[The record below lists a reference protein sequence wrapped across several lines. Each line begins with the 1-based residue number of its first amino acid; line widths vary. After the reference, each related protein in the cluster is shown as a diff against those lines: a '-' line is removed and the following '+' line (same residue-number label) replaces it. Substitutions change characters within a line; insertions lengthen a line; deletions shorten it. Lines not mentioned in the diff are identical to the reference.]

1 MTNLRTQSGK
11 AMPLVLGVAGIAV
24 LAFLL
29 IADPLGLGLLGG
41 GSGDGSD
48 EAPDLLGAEAPD
60 TDGAEEGRR
69 ENTGVGLAG
78 RYGEGDMG
86 AIRMRLSWVDSRSPL
101 AGQPVKLFNRRGK
114 EVAEL
119 PSDAAGV
126 VMFNAV
132 TPSRGYRIEIM
143 GEGFSPVTLQ
153 GIAVF
158 PQATKDL
165 GDIVLGKDVVIRGR
179 VIDTEGRPVPGT
191 AVSVNTIVRGLASK
205 GMLVY
210 MAEQAAAIPP
220 PLRAAT
226 SDQDGYFTVSEL
238 DNGIYSLLARH
249 AGFATE
255 MQSDVIVAKERG
267 ADMITIV
274 LGEGATATGRVL
286 DPDGKPIIGAQVIAV
301 AGGRRMS
308 MARTMQR
315 EMAITDDNGRYI
327 IDTLTSGDGYR
338 FGVIAKGYPPTYEV
352 SETRVEK
359 EIERDFTLVKGGN
372 LTGVVTDEAT
382 GKPVEG
388 ARVAVYVGQMGWGGR
403 AQPGAKASAD
413 VRITDKNGRFTFE
426 AINPGPVS
434 SAVVQK
440 PGYVSAS
447 FSQWPPPGNQWPAVE
462 PDQTTEV
469 TCALKR
475 GGIIRGI
482 VKTKDGGAPVAGAE
496 ITLMGQG
503 WAAMGSM
510 WVGTPSAMSGE
521 DGSYELVG
529 VNPGKYSL
537 LAAADG
543 FSPPGGE
550 QGVEVEIGESGGDVT
565 QDFELISAGVV
576 TGIVKDPN
584 GEPIAGASMR
594 IRAGPTEGGGRNR
607 NWGRN
612 MARQVLT
619 SGATP
624 ADRTDDD
631 GTFRLS
637 GIGTDTMWVVYAE
650 SDEYI
655 SGESKPFKL
664 AAGDVKE
671 IEITMMAGGSLRGT
685 VVDDQG
691 QRLAGARVQVGRLPD
706 DMLGRTRMNGWEARR
721 ALGSEVYTTDEE
733 GRFFAPNLKP
743 GRQLVRASKDGF
755 VTHFKRNIT
764 IEDGQA
770 FENYTVALSRG
781 EVLEGVV
788 RGADGKP
795 IRRAAVSVTTDPN
808 PGSDDDEEEDTGG
821 EASEDVE
828 PTMWARTDDQGRFKI
843 ENIKPG
849 TYNVVVWFAS
859 GHKGWMRDNSEAAMS
874 RDVVIPGA
882 PPQEFKL
889 EKSEPMDPSAMMGG
903 GGGRRGR

>member
-1 MTNLRTQSGK
+1 MTTARTQSGK
-11 AMPLVLGVAGIAV
+11 AMPLVLGIAAVAI

-29 IADPLGLGLLGG
+29 IADPLGLGLLG
-41 GSGDGSD
+41 SSDGTSD
-48 EAPDLLGAEAPD
+48 GMSSDLLDAEAPD
-60 TDGAEEGRR
+60 TDATADDAGTNEA
-69 ENTGVGLAG
+69 VGLAG

-86 AIRMRLSWVDSRSPL
+86 AVRMRLMWVDSRSPL
-101 AGQPVKLFNRRGK
+101 AGQTVKLFNRRGK
-114 EVAEL
+114 EVADL

-126 VMFNAV
+126 VMFAAV
-132 TPSRGYRIEIM
+132 PPSRGYSIEIV

-179 VIDTEGRPVPGT
+179 VIDSQGRPVPGT

-226 SDQDGYFTVSEL
+226 SDEAGYFTVSAL
-238 DNGIYSLLARH
+238 DDGIYSLLARH
-249 AGFATE
+249 AGYATE
-255 MQSDVIVAKERG
+255 QQNDVIVAKDRG
-267 ADMITIV
+267 ADMLTIV
-274 LGEGATATGRVL
+274 LGDGATATGRVL
-286 DPDGKPIIGAQVIAV
+286 DPDNKPIVGAQVIAV
-301 AGGRRMS
+301 AGGRGMS
-308 MARTMQR
+308 MARSMQR
-315 EMAITDDNGRYI
+315 EMAITDERGMYT
-327 IDTLTSGDGYR
+327 IDTLARGSSYR
-338 FGVIAKGYPPTYEV
+338 FGVVAKGYPPTYEV
-352 SETRVEK
+352 SETR
-359 EIERDFTLVKGGN
+359 IEQDVQRDFTLVKGGN
-372 LTGVVTDEAT
+372 LTGVVTDETT
-382 GKPVEG
+382 GKPIEG
-388 ARVAVYVGQMGWGGR
+388 ARVAVYVGEMGWGGR
-403 AQPGAKASAD
+403 AEPGAKASAD
-413 VRITDKNGRFTFE
+413 VRLTDKAGRFTFE
-426 AINPGPVS
+426 AITPGPVS

-447 FSQWPPPGNQWPAVE
+447 FSRWPPPGNQWPAVE
-462 PDQTTEV
+462 ADGTTEV
-469 TCALKR
+469 TCQLKR
-475 GGIIRGI
+475 GGVIRGM
-482 VKTKDGGAPVAGAE
+482 VKTQDGGTPVAGAE
-496 ITLMGQG
+496 VTLMGQG

-510 WVGTPSAMSGE
+510 WVGTPSATSGD

-529 VNPGKYSL
+529 VNPGKYTL
-537 LAAADG
+537 LAMADG

-550 QGVEVEIGESGGDVT
+550 QGVEVEIGEGGGEVT
-565 QDFELISAGVV
+565 RDFELIRAGIV
-576 TGIVKDPN
+576 TGIVTDPD
-584 GEPIAGASMR
+584 GEPIAGANIR
-594 IRAGPTEGGGRNR
+594 IRQGPTEGGGRGSR
-607 NWGRN
+607 WGRN

-624 ADRTDDD
+624 ADRTGED
-631 GTFRLS
+631 GTFRLT
-637 GIGTDTMWVVYAE
+637 GVGTDTMWVVYAE

-671 IEITMMAGGSLRGT
+671 IEIEMMAGGSLRGV

-706 DMLGRTRMNGWEARR
+706 DLLGKKRLNGWEARR
-721 ALGSEVYTTDEE
+721 ALGAEVYRTDEE

-764 IEDGQA
+764 INDGQA
-770 FENYTVALSRG
+770 YENYTIPLSRG
-781 EVLEGVV
+781 EVLEGTVV
-788 RGADGKP
+788 GADGRP

-808 PGSDDDEEEDTGG
+808 PGSDDEEQDGSG

-828 PTMWARTDDQGRFKI
+828 PTMWARTDDKGYYKI

-859 GHKGWMRDNSEAAMS
+859 GHKGWMRDNSEAAMH

-882 PPQEFKL
+882 PPQDFKL
-889 EKSEPMDPSAMMGG
+889 EKAEPQDPANRMGDG
-903 GGGRRGR
+903 NR

>member
-1 MTNLRTQSGK
+1 MTTLDTQSGK
-11 AMPLVLGVAGIAV
+11 AMPLVLGAAALAL
-24 LAFLL
+24 LAFFLV
-29 IADPLGLGLLGG
+29 ADPLGLGLLGG
-41 GSGDGSD
+41 GDGTGGD

-60 TDGAEEGRR
+60 GADGAD
-69 ENTGVGLAG
+69 TGESGGAVGLAG
-78 RYGEGDMG
+78 RYGAGDMG
-86 AIRMRLSWVDSRSPL
+86 AIRMRLTWVDSRSPL
-101 AGQPVKLFNRRGK
+101 AGQPVKLFNRRGS
-114 EVAEL
+114 EVADL

-132 TPSRGYRIEIM
+132 APGRGYRIEIV

-179 VIDTEGRPVPGT
+179 VIDSQGRPVPGT
-191 AVSVNTIVRGLASK
+191 AVSVNTIVRGLAAK

-226 SDQDGYFTVSEL
+226 SDDEGYFTVSSL
-238 DNGIYSLLARH
+238 DDGIYSLLARH
-249 AGFATE
+249 AGFATK
-255 MQSDVIVAKERG
+255 MQSDVIVAKDRG

-274 LGEGATATGRVL
+274 LGDGAAVSGRVL
-286 DPDGKPIIGAQVIAV
+286 DPDGKPIVGAQVMAV

-308 MARTMQR
+308 MMRNLQR
-315 EMAITDDNGRYI
+315 EMTYTDDKGRYV
-327 IDTLTSGDGYR
+327 IDTLTSGDSYR
-338 FGVIAKGYPPTYEV
+338 FGVVAKGYPPTYDV
-352 SETRVEK
+352 TETRVEK
-359 EIERDFTLVKGGN
+359 ALERDFTLVKGGN
-372 LTGVVTDEAT
+372 LSGVVTDEAT

-388 ARVAVYVGQMGWGGR
+388 ARVAVYVGEMGWGGR
-403 AQPGAKASAD
+403 VQPGAKASAD
-413 VRITDKNGRFTFE
+413 VRITDKEGRFRFD
-426 AINPGPVS
+426 AITPGPVS

-447 FSQWPPPGNQWPAVE
+447 FSRWPPPGNPWADVKADE
-462 PDQTTEV
+462 TTEV

-475 GGIIRGI
+475 GGVVRGI
-482 VKTKDGGAPVAGAE
+482 VKTDAGEPVAGAE

-550 QGVEVEIGESGGDVT
+550 EGVEVEIGEGGGEVT
-565 QDFELISAGVV
+565 RDLELIAAGIVV
-576 TGIVKDPN
+576 GVVKDPN
-584 GEPIAGASMR
+584 GEPIAGAIIR
-594 IRAGPTEGGGRNR
+594 IRPGPAEEGNGGGRR
-607 NWGRN
+607 NSRWGRN
-612 MARQVLT
+612 MARQILT

-631 GTFRLS
+631 GTFRLT
-637 GIGTDTMWVVYAE
+637 GIGTDTRWVVYAE

-655 SGESKPFKL
+655 SGESKPFKV
-664 AAGDVKE
+664 AAGDTEKV
-671 IEITMMAGGSLRGT
+671 EITMLAGGSLRGV

-706 DMLGRTRMNGWEARR
+706 DLLGKKRLNGWEARR

-755 VTHFKRNIT
+755 VTHFKRNIS
-764 IEDGQA
+764 IRDGQA

-781 EVLEGVV
+781 EVLEGTVV
-788 RGADGKP
+788 GADGRP

-808 PGSDDDEEEDTGG
+808 PGSDDEDADDGG

-828 PTMWARTDDQGRFKI
+828 PTMWGRTDDKGRFKI

-859 GHKGWMRDNSEAAMS
+859 GHKGWMRDNSEAAMH

-882 PPQEFKL
+882 PEQNFKL
-889 EKSEPMDPSAMMGG
+889 EKADPVDPSQMMGG
-903 GGGRRGR
+903 GRGNR

>member
-1 MTNLRTQSGK
+1 MTTVRTQSGK
-11 AMPLVLGVAGIAV
+11 ALPLVLGVAALAI

-29 IADPLGLGLLGG
+29 VADPLGLGLLGG
-41 GSGDGSD
+41 SGGAGHD
-48 EAPDLLGAEAPD
+48 EAPDLLGADAPEAEGEGDAQPS
-60 TDGAEEGRR
+60 GA
-69 ENTGVGLAG
+69 VGLSG
-78 RYGEGDMG
+78 RYGAGDMG
-86 AIRMRLSWVDSRSPL
+86 AIRMRLTWVDSRSPL
-101 AGQPVKLFNRRGK
+101 AGQPVKLFSRRGT
-114 EVAEL
+114 EVADL

-132 TPSRGYRIEIM
+132 TPGRGYRIEIQ
-143 GEGFSPVTLQ
+143 GEGFSPVALQ
-153 GIAVF
+153 GISVF
-158 PQATKDL
+158 PQATNDL

-179 VIDTEGRPVPGT
+179 VIDTQGRPVPGT
-191 AVSVNTIVRGLASK
+191 AVSVNTIIRGLASK

-210 MAEQAAAIPP
+210 MAEQAATIPP

-226 SDQDGYFTVSEL
+226 SDDEGYFTVSSL
-238 DNGIYSLLARH
+238 DDGIYSLLARH
-249 AGFATE
+249 AGYATKS
-255 MQSDVIVAKERG
+255 QSDVIVAKERG

-274 LGEGATATGRVL
+274 LGDGATVSGRVL
-286 DPDGKPIIGAQVIAV
+286 DADGKPIAGAQVMAV
-301 AGGRRMS
+301 AGGRRMAMMRS
-308 MARTMQR
+308 MQR
-315 EMAITDDNGRYI
+315 EMAYTDDAGRYV
-327 IDTLTSGDGYR
+327 IDTLSSGEGYR
-338 FGVIAKGYPPTYEV
+338 FGVVAKGYAPTYDV
-352 SETRVEK
+352 SETEVEK
-359 EIERDFTLVKGGN
+359 ALERNFTLVKGGN

-388 ARVAVYVGQMGWGGR
+388 ARVAVYVGEMGFGGR

-413 VRITDKNGRFTFE
+413 VRITDKDGRFTFE
-426 AINPGPVS
+426 AITPGPVS

-447 FSQWPPPGNQWPAVE
+447 FSRWPPPGNMWAEVKADE
-462 PDQTTEV
+462 TTEV

-475 GGIIRGI
+475 GGIVRGI
-482 VKTKDGGAPVAGAE
+482 VKSDAGEPIAGAE
-496 ITLMGQG
+496 VTLMGTG

-510 WVGTPSAMSGE
+510 WIGTPSAMSGA

-529 VNPGKYSL
+529 VNPGTYSL
-537 LAAADG
+537 MAYADG

-550 QGVEVEIGESGGDVT
+550 EGVQVEIGEGGGDVT
-565 QDFELISAGVV
+565 RDLELISAGAV
-576 TGIVKDPN
+576 TGVVKDPN
-584 GEPIAGASMR
+584 GEPIAGANIR
-594 IRAGPTEGGGRNR
+594 IRAGPTEGGGGRGNR
-607 NWGRN
+607 RFGRN
-612 MARQVLT
+612 MARQLLT

-624 ADRTDDD
+624 ADRTDDE
-631 GTFRLS
+631 GRFRLT

-664 AAGDVKE
+664 SAGDVKE
-671 IEITMMAGGSLRGT
+671 VEITMMVGGSLRGV

-691 QRLAGARVQVGRLPD
+691 QRLAGARVQVGRLSED
-706 DMLGRTRMNGWEARR
+706 LLGKKRLNGWEARR

-764 IEDGQA
+764 IRDGEA

-781 EVLEGVV
+781 ETIEGIVL
-788 RGADGKP
+788 GADGRP
-795 IRRAAVSVTTDPN
+795 LRRATVSVTTDPN
-808 PGSDDDEEEDTGG
+808 PGSDEESADDG

-828 PTMWARTDDQGRFKI
+828 PTMFARTDDKGRFKI

-859 GHKGWMRDNSEAAMS
+859 GHKGWMRDNSEAAMH

-882 PPQEFKL
+882 PEQRFKL
-889 EKSEPMDPSAMMGG
+889 EKADPVDPAAMMGG
-903 GGGRRGR
+903 GNRNRGGR